1 MYYTEG
7 MKLAAGRGRGS
18 NRKSPSPT
26 PSSSQVTEEP
36 VTSFT
41 APGEKDSSIV
51 ARSDVAENVQVVVP
65 SEETPRSEVVEA
77 ESEEAEEDGDVLE
90 QVDRLLSEF
99 GDDVDEVEEDVEV

>member
-1 MYYTEG
+1 

-26 PSSSQVTEEP
+26 PSSSQVTEGP

-41 APGEKDSSIV
+41 ASGEKDSSIV
-51 ARSDVAENVQVVVP
+51 GRSDVAENVPVVVP
-65 SEETPRSEVVEA
+65 SETPRSEVVEA

-99 GDDVDEVEEDVEV
+99 GDDVDEVEEDGV